1 MEPEHS
7 RLMKG
12 AGWGG
17 SCMTVFNGSR
27 EKHVTRWKSGLLPA
41 ARREAAKPVAVCA
54 PLCLQEKK

>member
-1 MEPEHS
+1 
-7 RLMKG
+7 
-12 AGWGG
+12 
-17 SCMTVFNGSR
+17 MTVFNGSR